1 MGVVFQATT
10 KSWELHGAADS
21 DLGGDLRTGRS
32 TMGHYL
38 TLGGQFGT
46 VLTSCRLDRKMS
58 VCTGQAETYALQDLV
73 KDTIWLKELV
83 RELGYELS
91 PSTSL
96 GTDND
101 GVWKQSTK
109 TFNHSGA
116 KHYRLAQSYIRQ
128 AQRNRVINVESEDT
142 DLNAADIFTK
152 ALSSAVFMRHQ
163 QTIMGPQQPL

>member
-1 MGVVFQATT
+1 
-10 KSWELHGAADS
+10 
-21 DLGGDLRTGRS
+21 
-32 TMGHYL
+32 
-38 TLGGQFGT
+38 
-46 VLTSCRLDRKMS
+46 MS

-109 TFNHSGA
+109 AFNHSGA